1 MTVVAENKQY
11 AEMRAKWKMRLL
23 GTTQY
28 DNDADV
34 QQYRAQIATE
44 SLALWQTLNQAADRE
59 YLWERNHRIQCL
71 LITRLNLPIL
81 KISVRL
87 L

>member
-1 MTVVAENKQY
+1 MEN
-11 AEMRAKWKMRLL
+11 AIVS
-23 GTTQY
+23 TTQY

-44 SLALWQTLNQAADRE
+44 SLALWQTLNQAADRG
-59 YLWERNHRIQCL
+59 YLWERKPSDTVSADYTTQ
-71 LITRLNLPIL
+71 LPIL

>member
-1 MTVVAENKQY
+1 
-11 AEMRAKWKMRLL
+11 MRLL

-44 SLALWQTLNQAADRE
+44 SLALWQTLNQAADRGICGNE
-59 YLWERNHRIQCL
+59 TIGY
-71 LITRLNLPIL
+71 
-81 KISVRL
+81 SVC
-87 L
+87 